1 MSAVDKPRALI
12 VAAAVLFGG
21 VYAYEVHQ
29 EHAHAA
35 CSDAQAKVFI
45 QVLTARSGTSNTRQ
59 DAEDALLDGLSVLV
73 LNPPVTPADK
83 ARADRGYRMLFGD
96 YAKAAAAFRHTK
108 AASPL
113 PVFPSC

>member
-1 MSAVDKPRALI
+1 MHVAEPRAAI

-21 VYAYEVHQ
+21 VYGYEVHQ

-35 CSDAQAKVFI
+35 CSDAQARVFI
-45 QVLTARSGTSNTRQ
+45 QVLTARSGTSNARQ

-73 LNPPVTPADK
+73 LNPPMTAADK
-83 ARADRGYRMLFGD
+83 ARAEKATRTLFGD
-96 YAKAAAAFRHTK
+96 YSDAAAAFRHTK
-108 AASPL
+108 ATSPL

>member
-1 MSAVDKPRALI
+1 MRVAEPRALV

-21 VYAYEVHQ
+21 VYAFEVHQ

-35 CSDAQAKVFI
+35 CSDAQARVFI

-59 DAEDALLDGLSVLV
+59 DAEDALLDGLSALV
-73 LNPPVTPADK
+73 SNPPMNAADK
-83 ARADRGYRMLFGD
+83 ARAEKATRALFGD
-96 YAKAAAAFRHTK
+96 YAGAAAAFRRTK
-108 AASPL
+108 ATSPL